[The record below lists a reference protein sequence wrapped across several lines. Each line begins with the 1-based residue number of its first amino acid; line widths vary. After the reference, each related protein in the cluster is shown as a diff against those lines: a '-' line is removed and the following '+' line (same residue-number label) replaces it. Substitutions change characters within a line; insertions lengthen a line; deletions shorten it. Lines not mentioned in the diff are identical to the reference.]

1 VSVVAMV
8 MKLLLLTGTLFRVV
22 RRRWNRWK
30 CDVAT
35 VADDDW

>member
-30 CDVAT
+30 CDVV